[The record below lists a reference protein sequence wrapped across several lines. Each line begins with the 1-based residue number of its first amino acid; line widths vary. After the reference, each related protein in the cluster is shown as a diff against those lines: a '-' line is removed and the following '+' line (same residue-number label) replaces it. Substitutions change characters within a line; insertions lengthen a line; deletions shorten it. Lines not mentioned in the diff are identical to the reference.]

1 MNKTGKNHHKMM
13 LKRLRTTLVIV
24 LIAYGGYGNAVS
36 GRERQ
41 CCGYSM
47 RSPSS
52 SLCNNQTGCIIMSPN
67 ENDNILSKKSLPL
80 QQCQIMSDSK
90 LQQDNVAIKEGKM
103 ACLGQTFHG
112 EDIRQAQVVYGI
124 LYGSSLEDNTSK
136 QVEYEPKPKIE
147 IDDSIPLPFS
157 IHPYIL
163 TNPKA
168 SELPALE
175 VRVAYGGANIGHPVP
190 SPWSQLRFRI
200 LNRNLCN
207 HKSEDV
213 ESDPSLLDSC
223 LPRCVSAS
231 QAIDNDEDTTRK
243 ASGNLVPSKNFG
255 SYVYMFHEK

>member
-1 MNKTGKNHHKMM
+1 
-13 LKRLRTTLVIV
+13 
-24 LIAYGGYGNAVS
+24 
-36 GRERQ
+36 
-41 CCGYSM
+41 
-47 RSPSS
+47 
-52 SLCNNQTGCIIMSPN
+52 
-67 ENDNILSKKSLPL
+67 
-80 QQCQIMSDSK
+80 MSDSK
-90 LQQDNVAIKEGKM
+90 LQADNVAIKEGKM

-124 LYGSSLEDNTSK
+124 MYGSSLEDNTSK

-231 QAIDNDEDTTRK
+231 QGIENDEDTTRK

-255 SYVYMFHEK
+255 S